1 MIIFIIAGLLLF
13 ILIPLYCCLA
23 HSTSED
29 RLQDDELQMEFIKD
43 WKDNHLS

>member
-1 MIIFIIAGLLLF
+1 MIIFIIAVLLLL

-29 RLQDDELQMEFIKD
+29 RLQDDELQMEFIQD